1 MADRHSGPTA
11 KLTGQTTVSR
21 SPKWALARRCRNQR
35 LKGYSWTQWKPRLT
49 SRKVLRS
56 TS

>member
-21 SPKWALARRCRNQR
+21 SPKWALAWRDQR